1 MGIGVILLLIFGGL
15 MYRLIRFSRESTGD
29 GSPLEK
35 QVTYQTTEWQY
46 FTRFDLLST
55 VFLGFVC
62 LYLPYVV
69 VAYGLPAAKTVWHY
83 AIAIGLVGVCGWA
96 LYYIWIWFRLNNQYW
111 QLTRDV
117 LVTLDPAD
125 KRVFLQYPDY
135 TVSFTAADATR
146 VELVGTGSKGSKL
159 FSGFTYWRFHLT
171 DGLIVYLNNN
181 SSFLTHI
188 QEVYFGQVPFRYEG
202 KRIPWIDR
210 EVISE
215 SAEA

>member
-1 MGIGVILLLIFGGL
+1 MLIFGWF

-29 GSPLEK
+29 HSPLEK

-55 VFLGFVC
+55 VFLGLLLLSL
-62 LYLPYVV
+62 LYFTFAYMLPE
-69 VAYGLPAAKTVWHY
+69 AEKVWHY
-83 AIAIGLVGVCGWA
+83 TIAIGLVGVCGWA

-117 LVTLDPAD
+117 SVTLDPTD
-125 KRVFLQYPDY
+125 KCVSLQYPDY
-135 TVSFTAADATR
+135 IVSFTAADLTL
-146 VELVGTGSKGSKL
+146 VELVGIGFIGSKL

-171 DGLIVYLNNN
+171 DGLVVCLNHN

-188 QEVYFGQVPFRYEG
+188 REVYFGQVPFRYDG

-210 EVISE
+210 VAISE
-215 SAEA
+215 STEA